1 VAVTWPCMS
10 HCGLKAGMSCSMAT
24 GTTHHLPSQR
34 RRRGEVLLLHR
45 SNPRVGRPNP
55 RPQCHAKAP
64 LLFLLVTT
72 NQRMAATALPRRH
85 PNPSAAAGSAS
96 PPEANPQTLDRA
108 ITRGAPPNQAQG
120 KSRRE
125 KKKSG
130 APPPPPIAL
139 VSYRAAPPLRLKGL
153 ESARNNSARRAMDG
167 RSDCSGGDLFRWV
180 GAASLGSAN

>member
-96 PPEANPQTLDRA
+96 PAEANPQTLDRA
-108 ITRGAPPNQAQG
+108 ITRGAPPNQAPG

-125 KKKSG
+125 KK
-130 APPPPPIAL
+130 I
-139 VSYRAAPPLRLKGL
+139 
-153 ESARNNSARRAMDG
+153 
-167 RSDCSGGDLFRWV
+167 
-180 GAASLGSAN
+180 GAAASSNCPGIVSRGASAPIEGPRIRSE